1 MFPHPQSTLYVLR
14 RVKVV
19 VSYPSAFLT
28 ASLANSSKPSQ
39 GKLLFYQSIS
49 CKSINVL
56 FLLENHA
63 LFFTG
68 KHGVQR
74 NDSEPASSDR
84 VKWGCENVISPIIVI
99 GLKHRDFFILH
110 WDWSNVCGGG
120 MAEWFKTTLD
130 LESGDPWFKS
140 CTLSLSDLCSV
151 PNSTP
156 WPGCVNSQ
164 LFSLPPVGILN
175 SLCSIWNICLLNY
188 SVTN

>member
-1 MFPHPQSTLYVLR
+1 MFHHLQSTLYVLR

-49 CKSINVL
+49 YKSINVL

-74 NDSEPASSDR
+74 NDSEPVSNDR
-84 VKWGCENVISPIIVI
+84 VKRGYEDVISEIIVI
-99 GLKHRDFFILH
+99 GL
-110 WDWSNVCGGG
+110 
-120 MAEWFKTTLD
+120 
-130 LESGDPWFKS
+130 
-140 CTLSLSDLCSV
+140 
-151 PNSTP
+151 
-156 WPGCVNSQ
+156 
-164 LFSLPPVGILN
+164 
-175 SLCSIWNICLLNY
+175 
-188 SVTN
+188 